1 MNKPHELNQQML
13 NYLLSMSREQQN
25 EIPPG
30 RVALIAWLGTDAG
43 LTWLARSPVGAEVAR
58 RREDVVRLASRM
70 IDGGSLALPEGFER
84 LPDGTWKEINGHA

>member
-1 MNKPHELNQQML
+1 MTKPHELNQQML
-13 NYLLSMSREQQN
+13 NYLLSMTREQQN

-43 LTWLARSPVGAEVAR
+43 LAWLARSPVGAEIVR
-58 RREDVVRLASRM
+58 RRVSDV
-70 IDGGSLALPEGFER
+70 ICTLPGNQGVEFER